1 MLRLELGA
9 QGARIAARRGC
20 RARLERI
27 VISGSDQQGRRQLLR
42 RQGSSQ
48 AASERFFRRL
58 RCTGGIAARQLI
70 DTAIRNRSQE
80 MAQVEA
86 VSNKIIGQKAQYV
99 GLAGRIGVVHL
110 VDRLDQ
116 TPAKELRPNIIDGGT
131 LEERLIAVD

>member
-27 VISGSDQQGRRQLLR
+27 VISGSDQKGRCELLR
-42 RQGSSQ
+42 RQGSNQ

-86 VSNKIIGQKAQYV
+86 VSNKIIGQKSAIRR
-99 GLAGRIGVVHL
+99 AGWADWRRASGRSARP
-110 VDRLDQ
+110 DPGQRA
-116 TPAKELRPNIIDGGT
+116 TPS
-131 LEERLIAVD
+131 